1 MGAMKIVVRAPN
13 WIGDA
18 VLALPALTQLRQNA
32 PGAEIWVAAHG
43 WVRELFEENP
53 LVDGAIA
60 LPSGSGWRIF
70 FEAVRRLKPHRFD
83 AGLLLTNS
91 FSSALL
97 FTAAGISE
105 RWGYSRDGRRLL
117 LTRSFRPESTAPPKH
132 QVLYYSHL
140 ISALGFG
147 SSIPE
152 FVFPLQEKDIQ
163 AAQDLLDSRG
173 VVHGK
178 TRVVL
183 NPGAFYGPAKRWP
196 AEKFSRLAS
205 RLQKCLDADII
216 ITGSSAEAPLA
227 REISEGMTEKPHLLT
242 GATSLRTLVGV
253 LALAD
258 LVVSNDSGPMH
269 IANALKIPLVA
280 VFGPTDQR
288 VTGPYQPP
296 SRVIRKEVSC
306 WPCSH
311 RKCPTDHGCM
321 NGISTEEVAEACQE
335 LLADNQS

>member
-1 MGAMKIVVRAPN
+1 MKIVVRAPN

-43 WVRELFEENP
+43 WVREMFEGHP
-53 LVDGAIA
+53 LLDGTVA
-60 LPSGSGWRIF
+60 LPSYSSRRSF
-70 FEAVRRLKPHRFD
+70 FEGVRRLRPHRFD

-97 FTAAGISE
+97 FASAGISE
-105 RWGYSRDGRRLL
+105 RWGYSRDGRRFL
-117 LTRSFRPESTAPPKH
+117 LTRPLRPESTVPPRH

-140 ISALGFG
+140 VSALGFG
-147 SSIPE
+147 SSTPE
-152 FVFPLQEKDIQ
+152 LAFPLQEKDVQ
-163 AAQDLLDSRG
+163 AAQDLLASRG
-173 VVHGK
+173 VAQGK

-196 AEKFSRLAS
+196 AERFSGLAS
-205 RLQKCLDADII
+205 RLQKSHDAEII

-227 REISEGMTEKPHLLT
+227 RDISDGMTEKPHVLT
-242 GATSLRTLVGV
+242 GATSLRTLAGV

-269 IANALKIPLVA
+269 IANALKTPLVA

-288 VTGPYQPP
+288 VTGPFQPP
-296 SRVIRKEVSC
+296 CRVIRKDVTC

-321 NGISTEEVAEACQE
+321 TEISIEEVAEAGRN
-335 LLADNQS
+335 LLAENRP